1 MQCPVLAARK
11 ASSDWLHGMSLAM
24 SVAASLLFI
33 YMPIFRAW
41 VPRKSYELSSSFF
54 WLPRPKLWRCL
65 WVFFVTLCPI
75 HQEILKVASLLH
87 QYPLAWA
94 TIIPHRFLQQ
104 PLNWPSCFRLCSHTV
119 LSPCS
124 SWWSF
129 KILSQTLL
137 LLWSKPSHISDLTQ
151 NKCQNTYWGLHD
163 WPLACYLSSLI
174 CLLFLTCSALAT
186 QASLLY
192 FKLLSTLLIPDLSL
206 AIPSAWSTL
215 PQDANV
221 TCCLTQSG
229 LYLNV
234 ILSDRPPWPPYL
246 R

>member
-33 YMPIFRAW
+33 YMSIFRAW
-41 VPRKSYELSSSFF
+41 VPRKSYEPSSSSF

-75 HQEILKVASLLH
+75 HQEILQVASVLH

-104 PLNWPSCFRLCSHTV
+104 PLNWPSCFRLCSHTI

-151 NKCQNTYWGLHD
+151 NNVKILTEVSMIG
-163 WPLACYLSSLI
+163 PLLAPFLILSPFSSL
-174 CLLFLTCSALAT
+174 LALFWPHKPPCFASNCWAHSWYQTLALPFPLHGALFPKMPMWLA
-186 QASLLY
+186 ASLSQV
-192 FKLLSTLLIPDLSL
+192 ST
-206 AIPSAWSTL
+206 
-215 PQDANV
+215 
-221 TCCLTQSG
+221 
-229 LYLNV
+229 
-234 ILSDRPPWPPYL
+234 
-246 R
+246 